1 MSGQGSRHT
10 YLSSLVAL
18 LYVVQLLV
26 LFLESLHEAFLF
38 VDQYL
43 GPIKLAPTLVVTLK
57 SVDKGEEEMGFQP
70 RGGFSWLVV
79 VGCAGGGCV
88 FEADGD
94 DAV

>member
-1 MSGQGSRHT
+1 MT
-10 YLSSLVAL
+10 C
-18 LYVVQLLV
+18 VVLGV
-26 LFLESLHEAFLF
+26 FGAFLF

-88 FEADGD
+88 FEADVD
-94 DAV
+94 DSFLVSGFLGCLGCC